1 MTVGRRRIFEL
12 GALAAG
18 SAAVEACSGARPVP
32 IGIDEVEHLLNEIDR
47 VVGNV
52 ERLDAD
58 ATRFGIH
65 GGAAAAHVARG
76 REHCLGLLTTLCFMG
91 TYRDVSEATRDDPRV
106 KAHLERTLP
115 RIRSIVEGAR
125 AHLDGM
131 TEEELDAI
139 DQRLLRDSDLPMRI
153 MEQVDD
159 YAKEGNV
166 PLNQRAYLRVSTAE
180 LSSRF
185 RYQGVRSAS
194 RKLSSSFRRVE
205 SAAMAKVGVEQ
216 LDEAPDEHLP
226 PSASPFAMP
235 AEGRR
240 GSADESCVVDEDC
253 GPRLRCSVG
262 TCQRTTSRSDQ
273 LRDDAWDVTKIGLW
287 LLIPPACG
295 VGVLVLLTSLFMV
308 IVSGIL
314 HSSED

>member
-52 ERLDAD
+52 EQLDAD
-58 ATRFGIH
+58 AARFGIH

-91 TYRDVSEATRDDPRV
+91 TYRNVPEAIRDDPRV

-115 RIRSIVEGAR
+115 RIRSVVEGAR

-131 TEEELDAI
+131 SEEELDAI
-139 DQRLLRDSDLPMRI
+139 DRRLLRDSDLPMRS

-159 YAKEGNV
+159 YAKEGKV
-166 PLNQRAYLRVSTAE
+166 PLDQRAYLRVSTAE

-185 RYQGVRSAS
+185 RYQGVLSAS
-194 RKLSSSFRRVE
+194 RKLSSSFGRVE
-205 SAAMAKVGVEQ
+205 AAAMAKLGVE
-216 LDEAPDEHLP
+216 ERSEE
-226 PSASPFAMP
+226 PSPSTGLLSMP
-235 AEGRR
+235 AEGRL
-240 GSADESCVVDEDC
+240 GSVDESCVVDEDC
-253 GPRLRCSVG
+253 TGRLRCSVG
-262 TCQRTTSRSDQ
+262 ACRPMTSRSDQ
-273 LRDDAWDVTKIGLW
+273 LMDDAWDVTKIGLW